1 MSCEHCEHKGSALEV
16 AVSFLIGA
24 AAGFVAGILLAPASG
39 KETRKKISEEVG
51 KTGDKAKEGFE
62 KISKEAE
69 KGIRVVREKTQEGI
83 DSIKEFI
90 DKKKEEFLKRSTETL
105 PEGEPKA

>member
-1 MSCEHCEHKGSALEV
+1 MSSDNKGSALEV

-39 KETRKKISEEVG
+39 KETRKKIQDEVA
-51 KTGDKAKEGFE
+51 KTGEKAKDGFE
-62 KISKEAE
+62 KIAKEAE
-69 KGIRVVREKTQEGI
+69 KSIRVVREKTQEGI

-90 DKKKEEFLKRSTETL
+90 EKKKEEFMKRSSESL
-105 PEGEPKA
+105 PEDDSKA

>member
-1 MSCEHCEHKGSALEV
+1 MSSDNKGSAFEV

-39 KETRKKISEEVG
+39 KETRKKIQDEVA
-51 KTGDKAKEGFE
+51 KTGEKAKDGFE
-62 KISKEAE
+62 KIAKEAE
-69 KGIRVVREKTQEGI
+69 KSIRVVREKTQEGI

-90 DKKKEEFLKRSTETL
+90 EKKKEEFMKRSSESL
-105 PEGEPKA
+105 PEDDSKA